1 MGGSLFAF
9 SPLLETVNH
18 APWSPTMM
26 PMGRGIGASH
36 LGLGLIFVLV
46 VEELIPT
53 QHEPALLPALHDASL
68 LLQPA
73 RLQHGAQPAGAG
85 RPPGAPA
92 LLPHHQALGAGWKS
106 STHSEH
112 EGWQALVS
120 PCPTLASQPPSNHC
134 YGSFSQQGVT
144 MLGPPPPQV
153 ARGKGW
159 GALTL

>member
-26 PMGRGIGASH
+26 PMGHRMGASH

-85 RPPGAPA
+85 LPPGAPA
-92 LLPHHQALGAGWKS
+92 LLPHHQAFGTGWKS
-106 STHSEH
+106 STHTMNMKDGRPWSVRAPLWH
-112 EGWQALVS
+112 PSLPVTTVTG
-120 PCPTLASQPPSNHC
+120 ASASR
-134 YGSFSQQGVT
+134 
-144 MLGPPPPQV
+144 
-153 ARGKGW
+153 A
-159 GALTL
+159 

>member
-1 MGGSLFAF
+1 MEVLTGGSLSAC
-9 SPLLETVNH
+9 SPLLETVSH
-18 APWSPTMM
+18 APWSPPRM
-26 PMGRGIGASH
+26 PTGHRKRASH

-92 LLPHHQALGAGWKS
+92 LLPHHQAFGAGWKS
-106 STHSEH
+106 STRTVNTKD
-112 EGWQALVS
+112 GRPRPV
-120 PCPTLASQPPSNHC
+120 LAPLWHPS
-134 YGSFSQQGVT
+134 
-144 MLGPPPPQV
+144 LPV
-153 ARGKGW
+153 ATAM
-159 GALTL
+159 GASASRA